1 MPARWQLRHQVLEVR
16 VDLLGVKR
24 FLLISSFSES
34 KAMGYLISFLLGIF
48 VATVGVSGAASVL
61 DKAVKHTQAY
71 MKESVK

>member
-1 MPARWQLRHQVLEVR
+1 MPARWQLRHQVLEVGA
-16 VDLLGVKR
+16 DLGGVKR
-24 FLLISSFSES
+24 FLWTSPFSES